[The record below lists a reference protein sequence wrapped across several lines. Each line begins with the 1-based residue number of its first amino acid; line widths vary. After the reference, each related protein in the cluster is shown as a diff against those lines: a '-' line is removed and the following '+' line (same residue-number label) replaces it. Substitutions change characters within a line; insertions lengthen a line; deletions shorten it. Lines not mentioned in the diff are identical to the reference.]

1 VILVDTSVWVNHLKH
16 NDSHLGKLLMD
27 GEVVC
32 HPFILG
38 ELACGGLK
46 NRDEVLGLLKELP
59 QATVIDEAEF
69 HDFVEKQRLWGKGLG
84 FVDVHLL
91 ASARVD
97 GIQLWTTDGYL
108 RKVAVKFGVNI

>member
-16 NDSHLGKLLMD
+16 SNPSLSQRLID

-32 HPFILG
+32 HQFVVG

-59 QATVIDEAEF
+59 QATVVDDGEF
-69 HDFVEKQRLWGKGLG
+69 HEFVEKQHLWGQGLG

-97 GIQLWTTDGYL
+97 AIQLWTNDNNL
-108 RKVAVKFGVNI
+108 KKMAAKFRLSI